1 LYGGT
6 LDQHPDGIGELGAMP
21 TPERDT
27 VLGNSQALFM
37 WSGDRIVEPDALDE
51 AAVASVA
58 GVGDDDVVERTLLS
72 ACAGKSYDN
81 HRVLSNLP
89 RKSRPF

>member
-1 LYGGT
+1 
-6 LDQHPDGIGELGAMP
+6 MP

-37 WSGDRIVEPDALDE
+37 WSGDWIVEPDALDE
-51 AAVASVA
+51 ATVASAA
-58 GVGDDDVVERTLLS
+58 GVGDNDVVERTLLR

-81 HRVLSNLP
+81 HCVLSTLA
-89 RKSRPF
+89 RKSRLF